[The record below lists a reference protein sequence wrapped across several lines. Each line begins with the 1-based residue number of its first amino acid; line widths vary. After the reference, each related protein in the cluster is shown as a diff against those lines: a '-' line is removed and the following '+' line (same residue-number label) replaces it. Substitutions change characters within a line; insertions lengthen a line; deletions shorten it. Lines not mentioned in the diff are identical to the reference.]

1 MLALPLCAV
10 ISDHLLKRT
19 GEKKDN
25 SRSRN
30 RRDRIAPR
38 RRIRIGQVAT
48 VGRAAHDEVVRH
60 LEADVLH
67 ADGVV
72 AVGAL
77 RGVGHVGIWVWGG
90 RVSG

>member
-1 MLALPLCAV
+1 M
-10 ISDHLLKRT
+10 K
-19 GEKKDN
+19 EKKRKGQGKKKHN

-30 RRDRIAPR
+30 RRDGIAPR
-38 RRIRIGQVAT
+38 RRIRIGQVAA
-48 VGRAAHDEVVRH
+48 VGRAAHDAVVRH

-77 RGVGHVGIWVWGG
+77 RGVGYVGAWVWRG